1 MNLLT
6 VNGLSA
12 GYDGKNVIKEICFSM
27 ESGKITGLLGA
38 NGCGKTTLIKAVAN
52 LIPHQGSCCMEGQ
65 DTKFLSSRQFA
76 ALCGYIPQRSGI
88 SIDLTLLDVVLMG
101 FNPDLKFFQ
110 QPSSQ
115 MKKEALRALSMVG
128 LAHRKNDNFQHL
140 SEGQKQLVLLART
153 FAGKRKLLLLDEPES
168 ALDFRLRYQVM
179 ELLHEHVRKNQ
190 SSALVT
196 LHDSSLALNY
206 CDTLLVLSDSR
217 LSGILEPAVTPVRKL
232 ELLLSEV
239 YGPVSITV
247 LSNRSGKRW
256 LTMMKED
263 VIS

>member
-1 MNLLT
+1 M
-6 VNGLSA
+6 
-12 GYDGKNVIKEICFSM
+12 
-27 ESGKITGLLGA
+27 
-38 NGCGKTTLIKAVAN
+38 
-52 LIPHQGSCCMEGQ
+52 
-65 DTKFLSSRQFA
+65 
-76 ALCGYIPQRSGI
+76 
-88 SIDLTLLDVVLMG
+88 
-101 FNPDLKFFQ
+101 
-110 QPSSQ
+110 
-115 MKKEALRALSMVG
+115 
-128 LAHRKNDNFQHL
+128 
-140 SEGQKQLVLLART
+140 LLART

-179 ELLHEHVRKNQ
+179 ELLHEHVRKNRVFR
-190 SSALVT
+190 SGNTPRFFSGF
-196 LHDSSLALNY
+196 NY

>member
-65 DTKFLSSRQFA
+65 DTKSLSSRQFA

-110 QPSSQ
+110 QPGSQ
-115 MKKEALRALSMVG
+115 MKKEALHALSMVG

-179 ELLHEHVRKNQ
+179 ELLHDHV
-190 SSALVT
+190 
-196 LHDSSLALNY
+196 
-206 CDTLLVLSDSR
+206 
-217 LSGILEPAVTPVRKL
+217 
-232 ELLLSEV
+232 
-239 YGPVSITV
+239 
-247 LSNRSGKRW
+247 
-256 LTMMKED
+256 
-263 VIS
+263 

>member
-65 DTKFLSSRQFA
+65 DTKSLSSRQFA

-101 FNPDLKFFQ
+101 LI
-110 QPSSQ
+110 
-115 MKKEALRALSMVG
+115 R
-128 LAHRKNDNFQHL
+128 
-140 SEGQKQLVLLART
+140 
-153 FAGKRKLLLLDEPES
+153 
-168 ALDFRLRYQVM
+168 
-179 ELLHEHVRKNQ
+179 
-190 SSALVT
+190 
-196 LHDSSLALNY
+196 
-206 CDTLLVLSDSR
+206 
-217 LSGILEPAVTPVRKL
+217 I
-232 ELLLSEV
+232 
-239 YGPVSITV
+239 
-247 LSNRSGKRW
+247 
-256 LTMMKED
+256 
-263 VIS
+263 

>member
-1 MNLLT
+1 MR
-6 VNGLSA
+6 
-12 GYDGKNVIKEICFSM
+12 
-27 ESGKITGLLGA
+27 GLLQHCLCRYIYCQEPLRRRLEPKDTVHPEMLFP
-38 NGCGKTTLIKAVAN
+38 GCGFLFYH
-52 LIPHQGSCCMEGQ
+52 IP
-65 DTKFLSSRQFA
+65 
-76 ALCGYIPQRSGI
+76 
-88 SIDLTLLDVVLMG
+88 
-101 FNPDLKFFQ
+101 
-110 QPSSQ
+110 
-115 MKKEALRALSMVG
+115 
-128 LAHRKNDNFQHL
+128 HRKNDNFQHL

-217 LSGILEPAVTPVRKL
+217 HSGILEPAVTPVRKL

>member
-52 LIPHQGSCCMEGQ
+52 LIPHQGSCCIEGQ
-65 DTKFLSSRQFA
+65 DTKSLSSRQFA

-110 QPSSQ
+110 QPGSQ
-115 MKKEALRALSMVG
+115 MKKEALHALSMVG

-168 ALDFRLRYQVM
+168 ALDFRLRYQAM
-179 ELLHEHVRKNQ
+179 ELLHEYVRKNQ